1 RNQNYLETAGIKV
14 YSTIDKNIYNAM
26 QEAATEFAPNLGE
39 TYVDTYVDE
48 ATGETKEYTELAQSG
63 SILLENATGRVL
75 GFIGGVDFSTDQ
87 VDHAFDAPR
96 SPASTI
102 KPLAVYAPAIE
113 MNLISP
119 ASMLP
124 DTPMGEEA

>member
-1 RNQNYLETAGIKV
+1 
-14 YSTIDKNIYNAM
+14 
-26 QEAATEFAPNLGE
+26 
-39 TYVDTYVDE
+39 DE

-124 DTPMGEEA
+124 DTPMGEEARQADGSIWEVSNIGNVISNKLVPA